1 MFGNALHVSFG
12 GRGRGFDENV
22 LRWTRGAVARLIAE
36 AAWAA
41 VVAALFFWWLMSS
54 QASDPLSGG
63 RPDCV
68 SFGRGGAR
76 CNEAA
81 PEAKGAATLSARN
94 SECVSLGRGGKV
106 CSARSPTAQP

>member
-12 GRGRGFDENV
+12 ARRRGFYENG
-22 LRWTRGAVARLIAE
+22 LRSTRGAIARLIAE

-41 VVAALFFWWLMSS
+41 VVAALFFWWLMSGQTS
-54 QASDPLSGG
+54 GPLSGG

-76 CNEAA
+76 CSEAA
-81 PEAKGAATLSARN
+81 HEAKEATSLSARN
-94 SECVSLGRGGKV
+94 SDCVSLGRGGKV
-106 CSARSPTAQP
+106 CSARSPTAP